1 MYDRDIHISAS
12 NLRDYWACNKR
23 YQYRITSAKSSV
35 ATIYMTYGLIVH
47 EGIERMEKFSK
58 PLESILEWSLHEWE
72 KANTVKVGFLGGDIP
87 KPPRSFKNM
96 YKSYVEN
103 MKPKF
108 AEGNAIV
115 EKMFKLPYDKS
126 RRIYITGKMDRID
139 DFGVYDWKTGA
150 RPPSENDLN
159 DIQFYLYRWAHEKL
173 YDKFPDSVYYGHLAS
188 GKLYNID
195 IKPTLVTNF
204 ENLLDRTAE
213 AVYNAWQDEEAR
225 EGVGFPRI
233 PGYQCNSCVFKGIC
247 DRELYESDR

>member
-96 YKSYVEN
+96 YKSYVEK

-173 YDKFPDSVYYGHLAS
+173 YDKFPDSVLHHRRLANVAHESYVSYLYGQSLALLTHIEEHK
-188 GKLYNID
+188 GDWVNIGL
-195 IKPTLVTNF
+195 ILIR
-204 ENLLDRTAE
+204 L
-213 AVYNAWQDEEAR
+213 
-225 EGVGFPRI
+225 GM
-233 PGYQCNSCVFKGIC
+233 
-247 DRELYESDR
+247 